1 MKAADPVPPDNRG
14 RQPFV
19 VAALDRVT
27 DASLWLAMAALAAIF
42 FAYNIEVVLRYLFDS
57 PTRWSAEFVSY
68 FLLVA
73 TFAALPKLTRDGGHV
88 AVTVL
93 LERLSSRLQHTASI
107 GISLLGAFICCALAW
122 IAAEETLR
130 QIERDVRMMAAIPV
144 PKAAVSC
151 WMVWGLAL
159 AALQFLRLGVSRAR
173 KPVLDTASC

>member
-1 MKAADPVPPDNRG
+1 MKTAGPVPSDNRG
-14 RQPFV
+14 RQPFA
-19 VAALDRVT
+19 VAALDHVT

-42 FAYNIEVVLRYLFDS
+42 LAYNLEVVLRYVFNS

-68 FLLVA
+68 FLLAA
-73 TFAALPKLTRDGGHV
+73 TFTALPKLTRDGGHV

-93 LERLSSRLQHTASI
+93 LERLPLRFQHTASI

-122 IAAEETLR
+122 IAAEESMR
-130 QIERDVRMMAAIPV
+130 QIERDVRMMAAIPI

-159 AALQFLRLGVSRAR
+159 AALQFFRLGVSLAR
-173 KPVLDTASC
+173 TPVSDITP